1 MSLIRAG
8 FKLFEKRFAII
19 SAEDA
24 IKTGGKALVKTGTQ
38 LSKHSLERLAQRGV
52 TQDMAEIAIS
62 KGQKFYDPLNK
73 SINYVL
79 PNCFGSGKS
88 LLVGTNPLTG
98 EVTTVIRS
106 SKNLI
111 QSRFVPIK

>member
-1 MSLIRAG
+1 MAKLAIR
-8 FKLFEKRFAII
+8 
-19 SAEDA
+19 
-24 IKTGGKALVKTGTQ
+24 
-38 LSKHSLERLAQRGV
+38 
-52 TQDMAEIAIS
+52 

-79 PNCFGSGKS
+79 RDAFASGKS

-98 EVTTVIRS
+98 EVTTAIRS

-111 QSRFVPIK
+111 NKRFIPIK

>member
-1 MSLIRAG
+1 
-8 FKLFEKRFAII
+8 
-19 SAEDA
+19 
-24 IKTGGKALVKTGTQ
+24 
-38 LSKHSLERLAQRGV
+38 
-52 TQDMAEIAIS
+52 MAETAIS

-79 PNCFGSGKS
+79 PNGFASGKS

-98 EVTTVIRS
+98 EVATVLRS

-111 QSRFVPIK
+111 KPRMIPIK